1 MKQEYTELL
10 PKWVNTNDLD
20 LVLSDDIDSLTSC
33 ALLEKEKGWNIRYFY
48 DFGHMYFSKEL
59 LKTYKKL
66 GLNKQCYIDVAVKKG
81 YAIDNHVSNLKQD
94 DLWNQDMININT
106 FGNSSN
112 QCYTNKYSGS
122 TLLEVWSILNYPL
135 PETEEG
141 KMILLAIDS
150 SFLGFYSN
158 KFHDTQHHYLVNILG
173 FEELYEVIQR
183 HEKTDFDC
191 IINKYHLKQKIRFDN
206 KRLKTELD
214 LPTIGKLLGIEITLP
229 SGEFICYRDFEVK
242 ECNVQQYQ
250 ETKVFSLA
258 FTYRNKMRY
267 CKEIEKIA

>member
-1 MKQEYTELL
+1 M
-10 PKWVNTNDLD
+10 
-20 LVLSDDIDSLTSC
+20 
-33 ALLEKEKGWNIRYFY
+33 
-48 DFGHMYFSKEL
+48 
-59 LKTYKKL
+59 
-66 GLNKQCYIDVAVKKG
+66 
-81 YAIDNHVSNLKQD
+81 
-94 DLWNQDMININT
+94 
-106 FGNSSN
+106 
-112 QCYTNKYSGS
+112 
-122 TLLEVWSILNYPL
+122 
-135 PETEEG
+135 
-141 KMILLAIDS
+141 
-150 SFLGFYSN
+150 GFYSN

-267 CKEIEKIA
+267 SKEIEKIA